1 MVFLGARK
9 PSTADS
15 RPVPDASFGHLA
27 QGSGQNGEKWEGHT
41 FWVNTAGL
49 GSRRAIHQRIA
60 LDEQGET
67 CPEHAADVGD
77 TLAAKAK

>member
-1 MVFLGARK
+1 MGGPHEVA
-9 PSTADS
+9 
-15 RPVPDASFGHLA
+15 VNEPDQRRQVQDRDNDGEGD
-27 QGSGQNGEKWEGHT
+27 GSE
-41 FWVNTAGL
+41 L

-67 CPEHAADVGD
+67 CPEHAADVGN